1 MPITRELSQSGRIR
15 GSLDG
20 RVPVFD
26 VTALDAVAV
35 RDACIA
41 PGFFCIDGAFDD
53 DPLLAAAWQQMSTF
67 FRLADDDPRK
77 LAINVE
83 RIGGRYGWTP
93 QGGEPAY
100 QPGTRSHLESFD
112 FGRPGAADAN
122 AWPELPGFQRDMLGL
137 WQAMSALGD
146 TVLAALSVAAGL
158 PGKALVSRCNTR
170 ELSTLRL
177 LHYPPDSR
185 SGVRSADHTAE
196 RDVGIAAHTDFECMT
211 LILQTAPGLELR
223 DTGGAWYDAPSD
235 RCRVTVLLGDMLERF
250 TNGKFPATGHR
261 VRRTPHRRFSI
272 VMFFAVND
280 EEIVAPLREGIGGD
294 EAPAYSPVRQ
304 REHLAQEVRRAVAN
318 RDASGTR
325 REKE

>member
-1 MPITRELSQSGRIR
+1 MPLTRDLSQSEHIR

-26 VTALDAVAV
+26 ATALDAAV
-35 RDACIA
+35 LGEACAA
-41 PGFFCIDGAFDD
+41 PGFFCVDGAFDG
-53 DPLLAAAWQQMSTF
+53 DPHVHAAWQQMSTF

-77 LAINVE
+77 QAVNVE

-122 AWPELPGFQRDMLGL
+122 AWPELPGFRKDMLGL
-137 WQAMSALGD
+137 WHAMSALGD

-158 PGKALVSRCNTR
+158 PGDALKSRCSSR

-177 LHYPPDSR
+177 LHYAPEP
-185 SGVRSADHTAE
+185 RSADRTAD

-211 LILQTAPGLELR
+211 FILQTAPGLELR
-223 DTGGAWYDAPSD
+223 DADGAWYDAPSD
-235 RCRVTVLLGDMLERF
+235 RGRVTVLLGDMLERF

-261 VRRTPHRRFSI
+261 VRRTPQRRFSI
-272 VMFFAVND
+272 VKFFAVND
-280 EEIVAPLREGIGGD
+280 DEIVEPLSEGIGPD
-294 EAPAYSPVRQ
+294 EAPHYPPVRQ
-304 REHLAQEVRRAVAN
+304 RDHLAQEVSRAIAN
-318 RDASGTR
+318 RDEFTIR
-325 REKE
+325 REKR